1 VFRPPRARVDAVS
14 HRIHRL
20 QIVIAR
26 ERRSHRRARAADDRA
41 RRDER
46 CESRASPSGA
56 IARARHR
63 RVVECANDGRYVET
77 LRLRARRTPRRGRA
91 NARDVATTRS
101 PVRRARDAV
110 VDAIVS
116 LSHGTGRQTALQW
129 LSLALIVASALMVW
143 KSLML
148 FTQSESPVV
157 VVLSGSMEP
166 GLRRGDLLLLD
177 NSRGPS
183 EIGDVVVFNI
193 RGRDVPIVH
202 RILHV
207 HANSPADVGSRLM
220 LTKGD
225 NNFADDGALYAPGQR
240 WLRQDDVVGRAVVF
254 LPHVGRLTILMNDY
268 PWFKYGLISIL
279 GFFVVTGKD

>member
-1 VFRPPRARVDAVS
+1 MSRT
-14 HRIHRL
+14 
-20 QIVIAR
+20 R
-26 ERRSHRRARAADDRA
+26 E
-41 RRDER
+41 
-46 CESRASPSGA
+46 
-56 IARARHR
+56 
-63 RVVECANDGRYVET
+63 T
-77 LRLRARRTPRRGRA
+77 TRGRA

-101 PVRRARDAV
+101 PVRRARDTV